1 MFLSCLL
8 QGIPEAAPW
17 NPIARWEWVFPVVE
31 SIHIC
36 GFTLLVGTI
45 VILDLR
51 LLGLVLPHQTVSRL
65 AQALSPW
72 IWAGIVIQLTTGPY
86 LFSSDPGEYVQVP
99 AFRNK
104 MIFLVVALL
113 FHFTVIHKATMPV
126 NDARAPGWRKPAAI
140 VSLGLWVSVLL
151 AAMWIGNL

>member
-1 MFLSCLL
+1 MFLAYLL
-8 QGIPEAAPW
+8 QGLPEPAPL
-17 NPIARWEWVFPVVE
+17 NPIARWEWVFPVIE

-36 GFTLLVGTI
+36 GFALLVGTV

-51 LLGLVLPHQTVSRL
+51 LLGLVLQRQTVPQL
-65 AQALSPW
+65 AKALSPW
-72 IWAGIVIQLTTGPY
+72 IWTGILIQLTTGPY
-86 LFSSDPGEYVQVP
+86 LFSSDPGEYMQVP

-104 MIFLVVALL
+104 MLLLLAALI
-113 FHFTVIHKATMPV
+113 FHFTVIRKAT
-126 NDARAPGWRKPAAI
+126 APTPDSVPLGWRKQAAV

>member
-1 MFLSCLL
+1 MFLGYLL
-8 QGIPEAAPW
+8 QGIPEAAPL

-36 GFTLLVGTI
+36 GFTLLVGTV

-51 LLGLVLPHQTVSRL
+51 LLGLVLRRQTVPHLSK
-65 AQALSPW
+65 ALNPW
-72 IWAGIVIQLTTGPY
+72 IWTGMLIQLTTGPY
-86 LFSSDPGEYVQVP
+86 LLSSDAGEYWQVS

-104 MIFLVVALL
+104 MLFLLVALL
-113 FHFTVIHKATMPV
+113 FHFTVIRKAT
-126 NDARAPGWRKPAAI
+126 APTEESTALGWRKPAAI
-140 VSLGLWVSVLL
+140 VSLGLWCCVLL